1 MGLSDLFAGVR
12 AVKLLV
18 VGVTGAI
25 AVLTIQTAAFSQ
37 TEGSAADLN
46 SAEAIQGSNPLL
58 PDYQQLRQD
67 NLDQLNRRYQN
78 FYTEDSGLNP
88 EGLDSLIEAINVR
101 SDSDD
106 PNAPS
111 RQSVGIDLTEF

>member
-1 MGLSDLFAGVR
+1 M
-12 AVKLLV
+12 KLVV
-18 VGVTGAI
+18 VGVAAAI
-25 AVLTIQTAAFSQ
+25 AVITIQSAALAQ
-37 TEGSAADLN
+37 AEGSAADLN
-46 SAEAIQGSNPLL
+46 STEATQGTNPLI

-78 FYTEDSGLNP
+78 FYSPNGSLNI

-101 SDSDD
+101 SDADD

-111 RQSVGIDLTEF
+111 RPSVGIDLTEF